1 LVFREAY
8 AAEIERGMFKFA
20 QKWLEYARNQRL
32 FIEKSPK
39 YPKTPET
46 WRNLPIK
53 RLLVGVLL
61 SEASL
66 EEVAKSRGSEPHIL
80 RSIFN
85 SDLQPLGTSFDLL
98 ETMPMQHQVAIA
110 EILIAM
116 MDRKRKVVV

>member
-1 LVFREAY
+1 
-8 AAEIERGMFKFA
+8 M
-20 QKWLEYARNQRL
+20 
-32 FIEKSPK
+32 
-39 YPKTPET
+39 
-46 WRNLPIK
+46 K
-53 RLLVGVLL
+53 RVLVGVLL
-61 SEASL
+61 SEVSL
-66 EEVAKSRGSEPHIL
+66 KDAAKSWGGVEPNTL